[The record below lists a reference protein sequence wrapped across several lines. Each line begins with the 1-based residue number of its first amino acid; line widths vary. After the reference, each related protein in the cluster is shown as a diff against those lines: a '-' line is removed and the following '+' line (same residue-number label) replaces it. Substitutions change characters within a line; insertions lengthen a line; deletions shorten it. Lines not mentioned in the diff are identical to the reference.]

1 MYTRSITLPKI
12 QHWLYETFLIV
23 GASYLFGLSSLIS
36 FSLPFT
42 VVPLVFSQVILM
54 AYAAS
59 LGKKRACLAVIAYL
73 VQGALGVPLF
83 SLGRCG
89 ITHLLGPLG
98 GYLLGYLASVYVAS
112 SLFEI
117 IKTTDK
123 VKIFLTILASI
134 ATTYLCGWL
143 WLSCFIGWQQ
153 AFLVGIVPF
162 IACDIGKSM
171 IGYSCV
177 RLLQNK
183 LLK

>member
-117 IKTTDK
+117 INLIAFDMENFSINFVLKHYFMK
-123 VKIFLTILASI
+123 NYKISILLI
-134 ATTYLCGWL
+134 
-143 WLSCFIGWQQ
+143 
-153 AFLVGIVPF
+153 
-162 IACDIGKSM
+162 
-171 IGYSCV
+171 YSCNLFKYENTTV
-177 RLLQNK
+177 LRYMNK
-183 LLK
+183 ILIIKQRCQWKILRSRKT